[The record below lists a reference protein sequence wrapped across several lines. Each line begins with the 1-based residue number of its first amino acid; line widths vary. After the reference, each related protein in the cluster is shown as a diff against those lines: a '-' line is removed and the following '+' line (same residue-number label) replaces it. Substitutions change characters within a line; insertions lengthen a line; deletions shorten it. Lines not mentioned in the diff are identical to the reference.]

1 MNDSSSSVGN
11 GEDMHHR
18 SPFYQQNQ
26 NCRENRPP
34 MYNAEDYVAGLK
46 RFCKLTGLQL
56 YLNSNVITNGNGGE
70 QQFNGGMGNGSADS
84 SNNMCQQN
92 GDYGGNA
99 KNGDVNG
106 SGGGIMVTTN
116 NKKNKKQKNQNSSQL
131 QNTSSSNNG
140 NGCESGHLN
149 VNGNFNGSVDHLAL
163 AGNGDGDMVIISVS

>member
-1 MNDSSSSVGN
+1 
-11 GEDMHHR
+11 
-18 SPFYQQNQ
+18 
-26 NCRENRPP
+26 

-56 YLNSNVITNGNGGE
+56 YLNSNVIANGNGGE
-70 QQFNGGMGNGSADS
+70 QQFNGGMGNGSVDN
-84 SNNMCQQN
+84 SNNIGQQN
-92 GDYGGNA
+92 GEYGGNA

-140 NGCESGHLN
+140 NGTENGHLN
-149 VNGNFNGSVDHLAL
+149 GNGNFNGSVDHLAL